1 MFAIFNRRIGGALMV
16 SAIVSLAIPAI
27 AQSVPPNPL
36 PDATLRSTPQN
47 RSLGLVGRTPVFR
60 ALPQLA
66 IGVRPM
72 HPLKYRTCTSCIT
85 VRWKVSSP

>member
-36 PDATLRSTPQN
+36 PDATLRSTPQ
-47 RSLGLVGRTPVFR
+47 
-60 ALPQLA
+60 
-66 IGVRPM
+66 
-72 HPLKYRTCTSCIT
+72 T
-85 VRWKVSSP
+85 VVWG